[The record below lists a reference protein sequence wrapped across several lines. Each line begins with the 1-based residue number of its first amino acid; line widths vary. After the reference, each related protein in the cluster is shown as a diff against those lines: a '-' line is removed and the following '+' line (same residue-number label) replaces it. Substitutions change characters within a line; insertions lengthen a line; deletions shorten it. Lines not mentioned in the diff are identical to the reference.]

1 MGSAVNELSDFSNT
15 GLVKCGEIVTSAKQ
29 NNFLFRCAQC
39 NEMFSQMAIFTRHLQ
54 WEHQGNVLPNSSQK
68 LQVISTYTM
77 EELLS
82 NENGA
87 MDTGDNE
94 LSLED
99 INGLITDEDDDTG
112 IDSDVELENEIK
124 ELLTSIATTTSLNGY
139 ETEYSENDSGVE
151 SRNNTNENPSEP
163 DLRVTSN
170 TKKNQVASVDEELE
184 KTWKN
189 LQDNIN
195 TKQSETGIRNDET
208 ENKSEFDIKDNSN
221 ENHNSC
227 LGYDKNACEST
238 DDCKHVNYG
247 KLKIKKTTKV
257 ADDNQSSD
265 CKQRHNLKIFVKTQ
279 TKSNLQIE
287 EKATLKS
294 HLKIKDSCIN
304 KQFLF
309 KCEDIKS
316 NSEVVSLTDVESSDI
331 DEAGKPHD
339 QRDILP
345 GRDIRNCPIG
355 VSDVAMH
362 DAETYTTLDRCEP
375 YVIAEVDVELAEI
388 KFSEEEISQMKKV
401 MPEMTLATLK
411 ETECELGTPTTQ
423 YLSSYQKEYL
433 DFNASEMKSVAS
445 GEHAI
450 AQAGENENPLDLS
463 FDKSSQ
469 LSNIQSEAIS
479 EFLNSVD
486 HRETTTKLITEQV
499 DKLLTHPSTFIDNP
513 IRQSTIDCSQ
523 LQRSDSIDGLQLP
536 PFSKFFKNTANTLK
550 NTNGFLAQSTPKQK
564 HVNRMPERGSPLRP
578 CGRLNMNEN
587 CTSVSTQISS
597 ANFTHSN
604 ENNDFKSSIQLKL
617 MKRLSLAK
625 KKENKSKKRKTEVDV
640 AKTDTTASNSG
651 KKMGLEILSVD
662 IIAPAEQTLNT
673 ENILCNGIASTAE
686 AQTQIKKVNNFES
699 VFVRQD
705 VNNICKMDTYMS
717 MPHAA
722 ADSTSG
728 PPTTPI
734 NVIDYT
740 PEDTLNQLKLEA
752 IADENKLLDSLMQ
765 NSFNITAPLNV
776 DIQKSLLVEENSS
789 LDESMLSNGI
799 DEEKLNS
806 LLLRSIGLKII
817 THPNAEDGLKLEHLE
832 AMRAKA
838 SMFAKIYADF
848 KYLWKFS
855 KGIKSY
861 EKLELDFS
869 RLMHRLNEHY
879 RLELSIT
886 QTKRIVNLVS
896 MWYMDTYHKW
906 FIEKKSALNVIY
918 YLNLFSF
925 LPKTARRIIYCEEC
939 PRYFLSRRKYFSHR
953 QKHIRMQS
961 SCPYCQTI
969 FTDRATQ
976 LIHTKVCTIFKCVE
990 CGCKFENA
998 ASLEYHLRTKHL
1010 LQCET
1015 CGQLC
1020 ANAVDL
1026 DWHEHQYP
1034 TICGLCNRFFDSV
1047 AELQKHRQDSFHW
1060 DYTCRICEI
1069 FAPTATQMKQH
1080 LSICNGR

>member
-15 GLVKCGEIVTSAKQ
+15 ELVKCGEIVTSSKL

-54 WEHQGNVLPNSSQK
+54 WEHQGNVLPNSLQK

-82 NENGA
+82 NENSA
-87 MDTGDNE
+87 MDTGNNE

-99 INGLITDEDDDTG
+99 NGLITDEDDDTG

-151 SRNNTNENPSEP
+151 SRNNTNENPNELY
-163 DLRVTSN
+163 LRVTNN
-170 TKKNQVASVDEELE
+170 TKKNQVASVDVELE

-195 TKQSETGIRNDET
+195 TKQSETGIRSDET
-208 ENKSEFDIKDNSN
+208 ENKSEFDIIKDNSN

-227 LGYDKNACEST
+227 LGYDKNACDST
-238 DDCKHVNYG
+238 NDCKHVNYG
-247 KLKIKKTTKV
+247 KLKIKKTKV

-265 CKQRHNLKIFVKTQ
+265 CKQRHNLKIFVKNQ
-279 TKSNLQIE
+279 TKSNLKIE

-304 KQFLF
+304 KQFVF

-316 NSEVVSLTDVESSDI
+316 NHYGTALNADIETVKLALKLNDLNDLECTRDHSSG
-331 DEAGKPHD
+331 EPHD

-355 VSDVAMH
+355 VSDVAMY
-362 DAETYTTLDRCEP
+362 DAETYTTLDQCEP

-411 ETECELGTPTTQ
+411 ESECELGTPTTQ

-450 AQAGENENPLDLS
+450 AQAGENETPLDLS

-479 EFLNSVD
+479 ELLNSV
-486 HRETTTKLITEQV
+486 E
-499 DKLLTHPSTFIDNP
+499 
-513 IRQSTIDCSQ
+513 
-523 LQRSDSIDGLQLP
+523 RSDSIDGLQLP

-564 HVNRMPERGSPLRP
+564 HVNHMPERGSPLRP

-597 ANFTHSN
+597 ANVTHSN
-604 ENNDFKSSIQLKL
+604 ENNDFKNSIQLKL

-625 KKENKSKKRKTEVDV
+625 EKENKSKKRKTEVDI

-662 IIAPAEQTLNT
+662 TIAPAEQTLNT
-673 ENILCNGIASTAE
+673 ENILCNGNASIAE
-686 AQTQIKKVNNFES
+686 AQTQIKEVNNFEP

-705 VNNICKMDTYMS
+705 VNDICKMDTYMS

-728 PPTTPI
+728 PPTTSI

-776 DIQKSLLVEENSS
+776 DIQKSLLVEENSL
-789 LDESMLSNGI
+789 LDESMLSNGF

-806 LLLRSIGLKII
+806 LLLQSIGI
-817 THPNAEDGLKLEHLE
+817 
-832 AMRAKA
+832 
-838 SMFAKIYADF
+838 F
-848 KYLWKFS
+848 
-855 KGIKSY
+855 SY
-861 EKLELDFS
+861 ENS
-869 RLMHRLNEHY
+869 
-879 RLELSIT
+879 
-886 QTKRIVNLVS
+886 
-896 MWYMDTYHKW
+896 
-906 FIEKKSALNVIY
+906 
-918 YLNLFSF
+918 
-925 LPKTARRIIYCEEC
+925 
-939 PRYFLSRRKYFSHR
+939 
-953 QKHIRMQS
+953 
-961 SCPYCQTI
+961 
-969 FTDRATQ
+969 
-976 LIHTKVCTIFKCVE
+976 
-990 CGCKFENA
+990 
-998 ASLEYHLRTKHL
+998 
-1010 LQCET
+1010 ET
-1015 CGQLC
+1015 C
-1020 ANAVDL
+1020 
-1026 DWHEHQYP
+1026 
-1034 TICGLCNRFFDSV
+1034 
-1047 AELQKHRQDSFHW
+1047 
-1060 DYTCRICEI
+1060 
-1069 FAPTATQMKQH
+1069 
-1080 LSICNGR
+1080 